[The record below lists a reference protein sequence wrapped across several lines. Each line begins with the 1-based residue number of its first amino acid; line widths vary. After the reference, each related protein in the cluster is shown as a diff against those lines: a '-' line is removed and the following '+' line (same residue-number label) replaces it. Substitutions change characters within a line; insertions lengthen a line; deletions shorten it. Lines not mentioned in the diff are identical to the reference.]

1 MAHPAGVAVGGI
13 QAPGP
18 VRQPAELG
26 SQTLEPSDAAVQ
38 VSGTGGDEVENVTA
52 RDLAAVAQC
61 HDPADLAEGEPHRLG
76 RPDERETV
84 GGLRRVV
91 AIARCGSVRRIED
104 MYVLVVADRLG
115 RNAADGGELTDAHEP
130 LTFQSGGTLRVT
142 SVDIEVLTV
151 DGCPHR
157 TETVARLRV
166 ALAALG
172 TVAVVNER
180 VIASAADA
188 AAAGMHGSPTVLIDG
203 RDLFTVQSVE
213 PSWSCRLYP
222 RPAGMDGAPGL
233 DALIAALA
241 GRAGSSDRHG

>member
-1 MAHPAGVAVGGI
+1 
-13 QAPGP
+13 
-18 VRQPAELG
+18 
-26 SQTLEPSDAAVQ
+26 
-38 VSGTGGDEVENVTA
+38 
-52 RDLAAVAQC
+52 
-61 HDPADLAEGEPHRLG
+61 
-76 RPDERETV
+76 
-84 GGLRRVV
+84 
-91 AIARCGSVRRIED
+91 
-104 MYVLVVADRLG
+104 
-115 RNAADGGELTDAHEP
+115 
-130 LTFQSGGTLRVT
+130 
-142 SVDIEVLTV
+142 VDIEVLTV

-166 ALAALG
+166 ALAVLG

-233 DALIAALA
+233 DALMAALA
-241 GRAGSSDRHG
+241 GRAGSSGRHGCHRDPGRAGGRGSRRHLVPNLWHRAARHAAPRRTR